1 MKRMPVFVLGLSVL
15 LIGCPS
21 VHTMRS
27 AEVLPS
33 GQSENVVHV
42 GQNGLLITAEATA
55 EGETEGG
62 SAAGVIPWAAYSY
75 RAGLGNNLDFQVK
88 VDMGLFPELGLGY
101 QFVGTPGQGG
111 TAVSAY
117 VGTKYIGAGAGESQ
131 FSLVYAPVVLLA
143 DLPLGGSQVTVKG
156 GFMVIS
162 ASGNDDQ
169 TVATQPLLGLSGRI
183 KLGGMTLL
191 PEVSYMHGGSETASS
206 SDGSTSASV
215 GAGLI
220 AYGVGF
226 SF

>member
-1 MKRMPVFVLGLSVL
+1 MKRMPVFILGLSVL

-156 GFMVIS
+156 GFMVIK
-162 ASGNDDQ
+162 
-169 TVATQPLLGLSGRI
+169 GRPT
-183 KLGGMTLL
+183 KVRKNPAAPPRRRPAPCECTRVK
-191 PEVSYMHGGSETASS
+191 PARNPVSTCLHG
-206 SDGSTSASV
+206 V
-215 GAGLI
+215 WCLM
-220 AYGVGF
+220 F
-226 SF
+226 